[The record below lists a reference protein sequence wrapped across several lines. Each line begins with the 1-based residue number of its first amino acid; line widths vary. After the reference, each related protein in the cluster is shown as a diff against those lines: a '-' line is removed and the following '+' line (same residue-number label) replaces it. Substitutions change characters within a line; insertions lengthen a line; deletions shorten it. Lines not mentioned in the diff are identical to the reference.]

1 MSTTKR
7 IALALPIL
15 LSGLMLGAC
24 ADATA
29 PDESKPSFEQVG
41 GTAPN
46 CWAGYHSE
54 GQGTGGYIC
63 VPNH

>member
-7 IALALPIL
+7 FFLLA
-15 LSGLMLGAC
+15 SGLLVLGAC
-24 ADATA
+24 ADTA
-29 PDESKPSFEQVG
+29 APTDPQPSFEQG

-46 CWAGYHSE
+46 CWNGYHTE
-54 GQGTGGYIC
+54 GQGSGGYVC

>member
-7 IALALPIL
+7 ILAMPAL
-15 LSGLMLGAC
+15 LSGLLALGAC
-24 ADATA
+24 ADSTA
-29 PDESKPSFEQVG
+29 PAEPTPSFEQG

-46 CWAGYHSE
+46 CWPGYHTE
-54 GQGTGGYIC
+54 GQGSGGYVC

>member
-1 MSTTKR
+1 MSITKR

-24 ADATA
+24 ADTTA
-29 PDESKPSFEQVG
+29 PVEPTPSFEQG

-54 GQGTGGYIC
+54 GQGSGGYVC
-63 VPNH
+63 VPNG